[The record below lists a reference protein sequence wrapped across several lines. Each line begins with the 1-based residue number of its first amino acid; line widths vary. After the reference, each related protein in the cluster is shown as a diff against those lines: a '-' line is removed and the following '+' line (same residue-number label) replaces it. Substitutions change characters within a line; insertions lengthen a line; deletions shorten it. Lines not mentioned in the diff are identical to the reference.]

1 MDWKDPRR
9 VGDTVRGKMSCKMSW
24 MLVCMAKKHKLM
36 VDS

>member
-9 VGDTVRGKMSCKMSW
+9 VGDTVRGKMPWKMSW